1 MISEKTHRRNVAR
14 KYGGTYP
21 EILLD
26 LFNQKKHPADI
37 AMEFNLKESSVYY
50 HLKKLG
56 VQLVEKRAMRLS
68 EEKICAIFLEKG
80 INAHIAKKFEVGHS
94 TVGEIRRCTVRYRAV
109 LEKHGLIEKEKKQP
123 GKMIKCIGPCGKMFE
138 RTPTN
143 WAVCPDCDKK
153 NKNMN
158 LDMTIYYQN
167 QP

>member
-21 EILLD
+21 EIILD
-26 LFNQKKHPADI
+26 LFNQNKHPADI

-109 LEKHGLIEKEKKQP
+109 LEKHGLVEKEKKQP
-123 GKMIKCIGPCGKMFE
+123 GKMVKCIGHCGKMFK
-138 RTPTN
+138 RTSTN
-143 WAVCPDCDKK
+143 WAVCTDCDKK

-158 LDMTIYYQN
+158 LGMTIYYQN